1 MRWRARD
8 LRALRCGNW
17 PGCAQA
23 MWYLQRFKRLYQKAE
38 CFAKSARF
46 FFRRAG
52 STPIILKWNAAG
64 RTWTKSQGWL
74 LTRPSVYLNPR
85 LETCRL
91 RWCLKI
97 GRMTTPLSKLADL
110 QTGDVLETTFE
121 TAPDVGIRA
130 QGKLIASAKL
140 VRVGERLGAQITQMM
155 RLEPQPQQDADLS
168 KPEEQSVEQPIEDD
182 ALKPEGTDHGNESA

>member
-1 MRWRARD
+1 MGWRARD

-46 FFRRAG
+46 FFQARRIDPNHFEVERIMTDLDEEPGMASDTAQCIPEPAVG
-52 STPIILKWNAAG
+52 DLPVTL
-64 RTWTKSQGWL
+64 
-74 LTRPSVYLNPR
+74 VF
-85 LETCRL
+85 E
-91 RWCLKI
+91 I

-121 TAPDVGIRA
+121 TAPDVGIR
-130 QGKLIASAKL
+130 
-140 VRVGERLGAQITQMM
+140 
-155 RLEPQPQQDADLS
+155 
-168 KPEEQSVEQPIEDD
+168 
-182 ALKPEGTDHGNESA
+182 